1 MSKCDYA
8 GIDYGRGMSNVD
20 GSTGIRYG
28 VIHQGEVLQV
38 WADESEANYGDPR
51 CPKCGGEVV
60 DLVGLGNEEIELR
73 DDDDRLITADEIDDW
88 EFAEHECAEYACI
101 QCKYVFG
108 SESAMPEEPYSFS
121 YDQDGY
127 ACEQGHDDWDIF
139 ILKSP
144 YYTWCQYCS
153 PCAPGAG
160 YVMNWMEPGK
170 GIKAYCFDGSWFEH
184 NKAPYPVYRVDTDEL
199 VEVQG

>member
-28 VIHQGEVLQV
+28 VIHHREVGQA
-38 WADESEANYGDPR
+38 WAEESEANYGEIMCSMCGDPVTMDMDK
-51 CPKCGGEVV
+51 CPNCE
-60 DLVGLGNEEIELR
+60 
-73 DDDDRLITADEIDDW
+73 ADMQDSFDNIDP
-88 EFAEHECAEYACI
+88 
-101 QCKYVFG
+101 V
-108 SESAMPEEPYSFS
+108 SFS

-127 ACEQGHDDWDIF
+127 ACEQGYDDPDIF
-139 ILKSP
+139 IIKSP

-170 GIKAYCFDGSWFEH
+170 GIKAYCFGPDFFED

-199 VEVQG
+199 VEV